1 MSNSYIK
8 VVADRAKIYYLK
20 FITKLLF
27 KGVNNGFTANNFNI
41 IYINW
46 YNKAIYRG
54 KRRVLSYKN
63 TVVSLK
69 LLKVKAYKEVMNNF
83 ILYIR

>member
-1 MSNSYIK
+1 VGNSYAK

-20 FITKLLF
+20 FTTELLF
-27 KGVNNGFTANNFNI
+27 KGVDSGFTANNFNI

-46 YNKAIYRG
+46 YDEAVYRS
-54 KRRVLSYKN
+54 KRQILSYKN
-63 TVVSLK
+63 AIVGLE
-69 LLKVKAYKEVMNNF
+69 LLEAKAYKKVINDF